1 MTDWMKVLVQTDD
14 VPEGWSTLNEISQ
27 QLNIPP
33 DAAYKRLIR
42 RLAKGQVERSKTRIN
57 GVLVSIWKPKD
68 TPKKTKKPSG
78 AK

>member
-1 MTDWMKVLVQTDD
+1 MTDWIKVLVQTDD
-14 VPEGWSTLNEISQ
+14 VPEGWSTVNEVSE

-33 DAAYKRLIR
+33 DAAYKRLLR
-42 RLAKGQVERSKTRIN
+42 RLAHNEVERKKVRTN

-68 TPKKTKKPSG
+68 

>member
-1 MTDWMKVLVQTDD
+1 MTDWIKVLVQTDD
-14 VPEGWSTLNEISQ
+14 VPEGWSTVNEVSE

-33 DAAYKRLIR
+33 DAAYKRLLR
-42 RLAKGQVERSKTRIN
+42 RLAHNEVERKKVRIN

-68 TPKKTKKPSG
+68 